1 MFTPRRGFTL
11 IELLVVIAIISLIS
25 SVVLTSLESGRRK
38 AKDAA
43 VKRQLTEM
51 RSLMYAEFTDT
62 GSYENLKAGTAG
74 EVSTAGN
81 CPNVAA
87 IGANNLKGTYAQNFR
102 NACQALKATLGN
114 SCGTSGVCVKFNY
127 PRGLNNERKF
137 SLVGYLPNESRQA
150 GADRFLCMGSN
161 GRTSVGSSAYS
172 QDGCPN
178 DPNL

>member
-11 IELLVVIAIISLIS
+11 IELLVVIAIIALIS
-25 SVVLTSLESGRRK
+25 GVVLTSLESGRRK

-74 EVSTAGN
+74 EVSTTGS
-81 CPNVAA
+81 CPAV
-87 IGANNLKGTYAQNFR
+87 GGVSVNNLRGTYAQNFR
-102 NACQALKATLGN
+102 NACDAVKATLGN

-127 PRGLNNERKF
+127 PRSTGNERKF
-137 SLVGYLPNESRQA
+137 SLVAYLPQASREA

-161 GRTSVGSSAYS
+161 GRTSVGTVAYS